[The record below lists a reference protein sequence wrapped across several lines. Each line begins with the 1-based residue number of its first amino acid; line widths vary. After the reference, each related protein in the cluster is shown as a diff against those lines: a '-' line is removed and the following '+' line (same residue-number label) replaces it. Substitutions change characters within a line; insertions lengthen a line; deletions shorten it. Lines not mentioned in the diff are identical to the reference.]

1 MADNHMLFYYDKIG
15 FEMTALTIILLFFSF
30 LITLAIGLAWYEVIN
45 DNDVPDWVREDD
57 K

>member
-15 FEMTALTIILLFFSF
+15 DVMTAFTIILLFFSF
-30 LITLAIGLAWYEVIN
+30 LIILTIGLAWYEVIN

>member
-15 FEMTALTIILLFFSF
+15 DVMTELTIILLFFSF
-30 LITLAIGLAWYEVIN
+30 LLTLAIGLAWYEVIN
-45 DNDVPDWVREDD
+45 DNDVPDWVKEED